1 MTDWDGAFNLR
12 DLGGIPL
19 RTGGSTAIGQV
30 FRSGRPETLTD
41 AGWAALR
48 AAGVTTVIDLRN
60 PPERTRRV
68 TDPVLADGHAL
79 GVDIVH
85 APTEDPDD
93 PEFMRVVGP
102 WLDHPRGFAGN
113 LRMYPEKLAAVFTTI
128 ADAPGSVLVHC
139 AGGRDR
145 TGLVSATLLR
155 LADAEIDAITDDYGA
170 AFREASR
177 RHARDLPALPLPGQG
192 GYVEPMFSDAEIEER
207 IAERVSVLR
216 DWIADFDVRAYLS
229 HAGVSGAR
237 IDALVAR
244 LQSDVL

>member
-12 DLGGIPL
+12 DLGGMPL
-19 RTGGSTAIGQV
+19 RTGGSTAIGRV
-30 FRSGRPETLTD
+30 YRSGRPETLTD

-60 PPERTRRV
+60 APERLRRE
-68 TDPVLADGHAL
+68 TDPIIADDHRA
-79 GVDIVH
+79 GVDVVH

-93 PEFMRVVGP
+93 PEFMRIVGP
-102 WLDHPRGFAGN
+102 WLDHPRGYSDN
-113 LRMYPEKLAAVFTTI
+113 LRMYPGKLAAVFVAI

-145 TGLVSATLLR
+145 TGMVSAMLLR
-155 LADAEIDAITDDYGA
+155 LADAETGAITDDYAA

-192 GYVEPMFSDAEIEER
+192 GYVEPKFSDAEIEER
-207 IAERVSVLR
+207 IADRVAVLR
-216 DWIADFDVRAYLS
+216 EWVEGLDVSAYLS
-229 HAGVSGAR
+229 DAGVSDDR
-237 IDALVAR
+237 IDALAAR
-244 LQSDVL
+244 LRG